1 MNDTELPA
9 SSGREYRKRYETI
22 MQPVGNALSRMGFT
36 ANGISLLSL
45 IVAGIT
51 ALFFYLQDLIL
62 ALVFFTIASF
72 LDLVDGSVARANGV
86 NRFGYVL
93 DPVVDRYVEWFFLL
107 GIMLSTFVDPSI
119 VFFCFVGMIMSSYI
133 RAKAESS
140 GGLPDC
146 SKIGIMERKEKLT
159 IIGFGIFFQEAIPR
173 FIPELYNQWPLV
185 FENAGPLAISVLIVG
200 IFSNISALQ
209 RLFYTRSYVYSK
221 LHEKESE

>member
-9 SSGREYRKRYETI
+9 SSGRAYRKRYETI
-22 MQPVGNALSRMGFT
+22 MQPVGNLLSKMGFT

-51 ALFFYLQDLIL
+51 ALFFYLDDLVL
-62 ALVFFTIASF
+62 AMIFFIIASF
-72 LDLVDGSVARANGV
+72 MDLVDGSVARANGT

-107 GIMLSTFVDPSI
+107 GIMLSPYVEPSI
-119 VFFCFVGMIMSSYI
+119 VFFCFLGMIMSSYI

-159 IIGFGIFFQEAIPR
+159 IIGFGIFFQELIPR
-173 FIPELYNQWPLV
+173 FYPEIVDQWP
-185 FENAGPLAISVLIVG
+185 FGIENAGPLAIAVLIVG
-200 IFSNISALQ
+200 LFSNISALQ
-209 RLFYTRSYVYSK
+209 RLFYTRSYVYEK
-221 LHEKESE
+221 LKKGESV

>member
-1 MNDTELPA
+1 MSDTELPA

-22 MQPVGNALSRMGFT
+22 MQPVGNALSKMGFT

-140 GGLPDC
+140 GSLPDC

-173 FIPELYNQWPLV
+173 FIPEFVDQWPLV
-185 FENAGPLAISVLIVG
+185 FDNAGPLAISVLIVG

-221 LHEKESE
+221 LREKEAE